1 VTTARGVFIVAALF
15 TGVLAV
21 SYWFVA
27 HEPAGT
33 TLLVFMTAALTT
45 VAVYMFFAQREANL
59 YADNPN
65 ATMREAA
72 GEHVGTFVTQ
82 SPAPFWI
89 GIALT
94 AIVLGFVVSPA
105 AAGLGIVALLFL
117 VGLMIVR
124 SR

>member
-1 VTTARGVFIVAALF
+1 MTTARGVFVVAALF

-21 SYWFVA
+21 SYWFVV

-33 TLLVFMTAALTT
+33 TLLVFMTAALAT